1 MKRASLTWVVRS
13 SYLAAAASRAVLA
26 CSPSFWG
33 MPVSYAF
40 SCTTLL
46 CKIVHQN
53 AVLTIA
59 KSMHGPLEPMI
70 HSAGALHGYFSALC
84 IVPVC
89 LKTRVSRHA
98 EGWCTAAEVVRRG
111 GIPLQGWCGGVVYR
125 CRGGAE
131 GWYTAAAV
139 VQKQH

>member
-1 MKRASLTWVVRS
+1 MERASLTWVVRS

-40 SCTTLL
+40 SCTTLS
-46 CKIVHQN
+46 CNEAHQN

-59 KSMHGPLEPMI
+59 KSMHMPLSQCSTEQQHCM
-70 HSAGALHGYFSALC
+70 
-84 IVPVC
+84 
-89 LKTRVSRHA
+89 
-98 EGWCTAAEVVRRG
+98 
-111 GIPLQGWCGGVVYR
+111 GISQQLQKWCGGVVYR

-131 GWYTAAAV
+131 
-139 VQKQH
+139 K